1 MSATYAGAPRRRL
14 GAAWPLYALFVALPL
29 WWALGA
35 AYFIWPLLTAP
46 LLLTLLYRRGNV
58 RIPPRFGVWLL
69 FLGWMLLASVQLDDA
84 MSGALFMYR
93 FSLYVSAT
101 LLFLYVYNAP
111 RDRLPDRVVV
121 KAMALFWAVVVVGG
135 FVGVFLPYFSFSTPV
150 EALLPASFLQDK
162 TAYYF
167 VHPAMSEVMTFLGY
181 PVGRPKTLF
190 AYSNQW
196 GAAVGL
202 LTPFA
207 LAAVSM
213 SRPGGLERRGLVLL
227 LILSIVPITVSLNR
241 GLWLSLGIG
250 LLYAALRLAAR
261 GNFRALRIGVTAAIT
276 IAAVVFATPLGG
288 LVADRLTSE
297 ENSNKTRGTV
307 YEATIAEVKK
317 SPLIGYGSPRLSAFD
332 KNLPELGT
340 QGQLFTI
347 VFSYGVPAMLLFT
360 GWFVYTFLRSR
371 PRGSPTRF
379 FANASLL
386 ILLLELPYYNHMPT
400 SLHVAMVAAA
410 LVWRDL
416 RDPVEQPPGRL
427 RGRDPRARTVQGLG
441 APPSPVE
448 AAAPGR

>member
-1 MSATYAGAPRRRL
+1 MAAVGATYAEARPRSW
-14 GAAWPLYALFVALPL
+14 GPAWPLYALFVALPI

-46 LLLTLLYRRGNV
+46 LLLMLLYRRGNV

-69 FLGWMLLASVQLDDA
+69 FLGWVLLASVQLDDA
-84 MSGALFMYR
+84 MSGALFTYR
-93 FSLYVSAT
+93 LSLYVSAT

-111 RDRLPDRVVV
+111 RDRLPDVVV
-121 KAMALFWAVVVVGG
+121 VRVLALFWALVVIGG

-196 GAAVGL
+196 GAATAL

-207 LAAVSM
+207 LAALSM
-213 SRPGGLERRGLVLL
+213 SRPGGPERRALVLL
-227 LILSIVPITVSLNR
+227 LVLSIVPITVSLNR

-250 LLYAALRLAAR
+250 LIYIAVRLARQGNVRALGIGLAAVIAIAAL
-261 GNFRALRIGVTAAIT
+261 V
-276 IAAVVFATPLGG
+276 AVTPLGG
-288 LVADRLTSE
+288 LISDRLTSE

-307 YEATIAEVKK
+307 YEATIEEVKK
-317 SPLIGYGSPRLSAFD
+317 SPLVGYGSPRLSGFD

-340 QGQLFTI
+340 QGQFFTI
-347 VFSYGVPAMLLFT
+347 MFSYGVPAVLLFA
-360 GWFVYTFLRSR
+360 GWFIYSFWRSL

-400 SLHVAMVAAA
+400 SLHVVMVAAA
-410 LVWRDL
+410 LAWRDL
-416 RDPVEQPPGRL
+416 RDPAVQPARRL
-427 RGRDPRARTVQGLG
+427 PARVRQLE
-441 APPSPVE
+441 PSAV
-448 AAAPGR
+448 